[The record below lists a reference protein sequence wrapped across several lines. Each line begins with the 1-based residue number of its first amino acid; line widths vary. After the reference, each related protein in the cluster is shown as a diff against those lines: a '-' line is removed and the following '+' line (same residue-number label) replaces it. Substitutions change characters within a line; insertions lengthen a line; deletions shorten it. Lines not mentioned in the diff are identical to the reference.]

1 MSGFPIWHSEVSCS
15 SELAARSP
23 QWPSEGQACLFE
35 ACVNTALQRVQRLWI
50 LCTAHMEP
58 GGSAL

>member
-35 ACVNTALQRVQRLWI
+35 ACVNTALQSP
-50 LCTAHMEP
+50 A
-58 GGSAL
+58 ALDFVHRPHGAWW